1 MASVIRGPR
10 LVLLGRQ
17 GAGKGTQA
25 ARLVAH
31 LGVHHLST
39 GAILRQEVQPG
50 TALGRRVEEL
60 MADGHLV
67 PDATVLKVVK
77 HRLTTPTCSAAGF
90 LLDGFPRTEP
100 QATAPHRAARGQS
113 RSMPSSTSR
122 CRPPSSASG
131 LLVRRVCTRCET
143 PDRARNREHTVYCQ
157 ACGGTAVRRPDDSPD
172 GIERRLAAYEEQAG
186 PLLGFFAK
194 AGLLVEIDS
203 LGSPDEVF
211 ERLMR
216 ALKPVLW
223 GAGEAVG

>member
-25 ARLVAH
+25 TRLVSH

-39 GAILRQEVQPG
+39 GAILRQEVSSG

-77 HRLTTPTCSAAGF
+77 HRLDDPDVQRRGF

-100 QATAPHRAARGQS
+100 QASALIELLGDSPLDAVINLEVPAAIVRK
-113 RSMPSSTSR
+113 R
-122 CRPPSSASG
+122 

-143 PDRARNREHTVYCQ
+143 PTVARNREHTVYCQ
-157 ACGGTAVRRPDDSPD
+157 QCGGTAVRRPDDSPE

-186 PLLGFFAK
+186 PLLAVFAK
-194 AGLLVEIDS
+194 AGILVEVES
-203 LGSPDEVF
+203 LGTPDEVF

-216 ALKPVLW
+216 GLKPVLW

>member
-25 ARLVAH
+25 SRLVAH

-39 GAILRQEVQPG
+39 GAILRQEVSSG

-77 HRLTTPTCSAAGF
+77 HRLDDADVQRRGF

-100 QATAPHRAARGQS
+100 QATALIEMLGDSPLDAVINLEVPAAVVRK
-113 RSMPSSTSR
+113 R
-122 CRPPSSASG
+122 

-143 PDRARNREHTVYCQ
+143 PTVARNREHTVYCQ
-157 ACGGTAVRRPDDSPD
+157 TCGGTAVRRPDDSPD
-172 GIERRLAAYEEQAG
+172 SIERRLAAYEEQAG
-186 PLLGFFAK
+186 PLLAVFAK
-194 AGLLVEIDS
+194 AGILVEIDS

-211 ERLMR
+211 ERVMR
-216 ALKPVLW
+216 GLKPMLW

>member
-25 ARLVAH
+25 TRLVTH

-39 GAILRQEVQPG
+39 GAILRQEVSSG

-60 MADGHLV
+60 MANGHLV

-77 HRLTTPTCSAAGF
+77 HRLDDADVQRRGF

-100 QATAPHRAARGQS
+100 QAAALLEMLGD
-113 RSMPSSTSR
+113 STLDAVINLDVPAAVVR
-122 CRPPSSASG
+122 KR
-131 LLVRRVCTRCET
+131 LMMRRVCTRCET
-143 PDRARNREHTVYCQ
+143 PTVARNREHTVYCQ
-157 ACGGTAVRRPDDSPD
+157 ACGGTAVRRPDDSPE

-186 PLLGFFAK
+186 PLLAVFAK
-194 AGLLVEIDS
+194 AGLLIEIDS
-203 LGSPDEVF
+203 LGSPDDVF

-216 ALKPVLW
+216 SLQPMLW
-223 GAGEAVG
+223 GTGEAVG